1 MVKEIIIKSL
11 SVSYGK
17 KQAIRNLSL
26 SVEKNE
32 ILGIIGPTTSGK
44 TTLLTV
50 LNRMI
55 DTIPSAVISGSVSMG
70 DIDVLT
76 TPNIHSLRR
85 SVGMIFALPVAL
97 PMTIREN
104 VEYGPKMAG
113 EAKGE
118 LKTRV
123 EESLVQAGL
132 WDEVHDRLD
141 TPALKLSGGQQ
152 QRLCI
157 ARALALKPKVLLL
170 DEPCSGLDPISTSRI
185 EDTLGQLKNDMT
197 IILVTNIP
205 HQAARVAHR
214 TAFML
219 EGELVELADTDTLF
233 TNPADNRT
241 KEYIEGKFG

>member
-55 DTIPSAVISGSVSMG
+55 DTIPSAVISGSISMG

-97 PMTIREN
+97 PMTIREI
-104 VEYGPKMAG
+104 VDYGA
-113 EAKGE
+113 
-118 LKTRV
+118 
-123 EESLVQAGL
+123 
-132 WDEVHDRLD
+132 
-141 TPALKLSGGQQ
+141 
-152 QRLCI
+152 
-157 ARALALKPKVLLL
+157 
-170 DEPCSGLDPISTSRI
+170 
-185 EDTLGQLKNDMT
+185 
-197 IILVTNIP
+197 
-205 HQAARVAHR
+205 
-214 TAFML
+214 
-219 EGELVELADTDTLF
+219 
-233 TNPADNRT
+233 
-241 KEYIEGKFG
+241 

>member
-1 MVKEIIIKSL
+1 MVKEINIEHL
-11 SVSYGK
+11 SVSYGR
-17 KQAIRNLSL
+17 KQAIVDLSL
-26 SVEKNE
+26 SIEKNE

-44 TTLLTV
+44 TTLLTI

-55 DTIPSAVISGSVSMG
+55 DTIPSASISGSVSMG
-70 DIDVLT
+70 DIDILKT
-76 TPNIHSLRR
+76 RNIHNLRR

-97 PMTIREN
+97 PMSIKEN

-113 EAKGE
+113 QSKRE
-118 LKTRV
+118 LSKRV

-132 WDEVHDRLD
+132 WDEVSDRLD
-141 TPALKLSGGQQ
+141 SPALKLSGGQQ

-170 DEPCSGLDPISTSRI
+170 DEPCSGLDPISTARI
-185 EDTLGQLKNDMT
+185 EDTLGELKKEMT
-197 IILVTNIP
+197 IILVTNNP
-205 HQAARVAHR
+205 HQAARVADR

-219 EGELVELADTDTLF
+219 EGELIELSETNMLF
-233 TNPADNRT
+233 TNPSDKRT

>member
-1 MVKEIIIKSL
+1 MVKEINIEHL
-11 SVSYGK
+11 SVSYGRK
-17 KQAIRNLSL
+17 KAIGDLSL
-26 SVEKNE
+26 SIEKNE

-55 DTIPSAVISGSVSMG
+55 DTIPSASISGSVFMG
-70 DIDVLT
+70 DIDILKT
-76 TPNIHSLRR
+76 RNIHNLRR

-97 PMTIREN
+97 PMSIKEN

-113 EAKGE
+113 ESKRE
-118 LKTRV
+118 LSKRV

-132 WDEVHDRLD
+132 WDEVSDRLD
-141 TPALKLSGGQQ
+141 SPALKLSGGQQ

-170 DEPCSGLDPISTSRI
+170 DEPCSGLDPISTARI
-185 EDTLGQLKNDMT
+185 EDTLGELKKEMT
-197 IILVTNIP
+197 IILVTNNP
-205 HQAARVAHR
+205 HQAARVADR

-219 EGELVELADTDTLF
+219 KGELVELSETNTLF
-233 TNPADNRT
+233 TNPSDKRT

>member
-11 SVSYGK
+11 SVSYGN

-118 LKTRV
+118 LETRV
-123 EESLVQAGL
+123 KESLVQAGL
-132 WDEVHDRLD
+132 WDEVH
-141 TPALKLSGGQQ
+141 LS
-152 QRLCI
+152 LI
-157 ARALALKPKVLLL
+157 H
-170 DEPCSGLDPISTSRI
+170 I
-185 EDTLGQLKNDMT
+185 
-197 IILVTNIP
+197 
-205 HQAARVAHR
+205 
-214 TAFML
+214 
-219 EGELVELADTDTLF
+219 
-233 TNPADNRT
+233 
-241 KEYIEGKFG
+241 